1 MRSLLLKIT
10 YISTFIL
17 LINCVGPPEPEDG
30 LIDNLPSI
38 INTSNVFNFSLRG
51 DKYDFNESYDLSFLL
66 DSNSILSTTLIINEF
81 SGSDTTSIFVNN
93 SLDSTLYWYLVLGNS
108 VYTQTDTMYGDLLNY
123 PDKINVVGTQF
134 NGVIDFQIIN
144 Q

>member
-1 MRSLLLKIT
+1 MNK
-10 YISTFIL
+10 YL
-17 LINCVGPPEPEDG
+17 LIIAFVFFHCVGPPEPDDG

-38 INTSNVFNFSLRG
+38 INTADVFSFSLRG
-51 DKYDFNESYDLSFLL
+51 DKYDFNESYDLSFFL

-81 SGSDTTSIFVNN
+81 SGNDTTSIFVNN

-108 VYTQTDTMYGDLLNY
+108 VYTRTDTMSGNPLSY
-123 PDKINVVGTQF
+123 PEKINAVGMQF
-134 NGVIDFQIIN
+134 NGVVHFQIIK

>member
-1 MRSLLLKIT
+1 MNKYFVVIAICNLFS
-10 YISTFIL
+10 
-17 LINCVGPPEPEDG
+17 CVGPPEPDDG

-38 INTSNVFNFSLRG
+38 INTADVFSFSLRG
-51 DKYDFNESYDLSFLL
+51 DKYDFDESYDLSFFL
-66 DSNSILSTTLIINEF
+66 DSNSVLSTTLIINEF

-108 VYTQTDTMYGDLLNY
+108 VYTRTDTMSGNSLSY
-123 PDKINVVGTQF
+123 PEKINAVGTQF
-134 NGVIDFQIIN
+134 NGVVNFQIIK

>member
-1 MRSLLLKIT
+1 MKKYLVI
-10 YISTFIL
+10 IFFIFFQ
-17 LINCVGPPEPEDG
+17 CVGPPEPEDG

-38 INTSNVFNFSLRG
+38 INTSDVFSFSLRG
-51 DKYDFNESYDLSFLL
+51 DKYDFNESYDLSFFL
-66 DSNSILSTTLIINEF
+66 DSNSVLSTTLIINEF

-108 VYTQTDTMYGDLLNY
+108 VYTRTDTMSGDPLSY
-123 PDKINVVGTQF
+123 PEKINAIGTQF
-134 NGVIDFQIIN
+134 NGVVDFQIIK

>member
-1 MRSLLLKIT
+1 MSKYLVIISLLL
-10 YISTFIL
+10 YG
-17 LINCVGPPEPEDG
+17 CVGPPEPDDG

-38 INTSNVFNFSLRG
+38 INTSNVFSFSLRG

-66 DSNSILSTTLIINEF
+66 DSNSLLSTTLIIDEF

-93 SLDSTLYWYLVLGNS
+93 SSDSTLYWYLVLGNS
-108 VYTQTDTMYGDLLNY
+108 VYTRSDTMSANFLSY
-123 PDKINVVGTQF
+123 PSKINVVGTQF
-134 NGVIDFQIIN
+134 NGVVDFQIIN

>member
-1 MRSLLLKIT
+1 MKKYLVI
-10 YISTFIL
+10 IFFVFFQ
-17 LINCVGPPEPEDG
+17 CVGPPEPEDG

-38 INTSNVFNFSLRG
+38 INTSDVFSFSLRG
-51 DKYDFNESYDLSFLL
+51 DKYDFNESYDLSFFL
-66 DSNSILSTTLIINEF
+66 DSNSVLSTTLIINEF

-108 VYTQTDTMYGDLLNY
+108 VYTRTDTMSGNPLSY
-123 PDKINVVGTQF
+123 PEKINAVGMQF
-134 NGVIDFQIIN
+134 NGVVHFQIIK

>member
-1 MRSLLLKIT
+1 MKKYLVI
-10 YISTFIL
+10 IFFVFFQ
-17 LINCVGPPEPEDG
+17 CVGPPEPEDG

-38 INTSNVFNFSLRG
+38 INTSDVFSFSLRG
-51 DKYDFNESYDLSFLL
+51 DKYDFNESYDLSFFL
-66 DSNSILSTTLIINEF
+66 DSNSVLSTTLIINEL

-108 VYTQTDTMYGDLLNY
+108 VYTRTDTMSGDPLSY
-123 PDKINVVGTQF
+123 PEKINAVGTQF
-134 NGVIDFQIIN
+134 NGLVNFQIIK

>member
-1 MRSLLLKIT
+1 MSKYLVIISLLL
-10 YISTFIL
+10 YG
-17 LINCVGPPEPEDG
+17 CVGPPEPDDG

-38 INTSNVFNFSLRG
+38 INTSNVFSFSLRG

-66 DSNSILSTTLIINEF
+66 DSNSLLSTTLIIDEF

-93 SLDSTLYWYLVLGNS
+93 SSDSTLYWYLVLGNS
-108 VYTQTDTMYGDLLNY
+108 VYTRSDTMSANFLSY
-123 PDKINVVGTQF
+123 PSKINVVGTQF
-134 NGVIDFQIIN
+134 NGVVDFQIIK

>member
-1 MRSLLLKIT
+1 MNK
-10 YISTFIL
+10 YIAIMFL
-17 LINCVGPPEPEDG
+17 LIYGCVGPPEPDDG

-38 INTSNVFNFSLRG
+38 INTSDAFSFSLRG
-51 DKYDFNESYDLSFLL
+51 DKYDFNESYDLSFIL

-81 SGSDTTSIFVNN
+81 SGNDTTSIFLKN

-108 VYTQTDTMYGDLLNY
+108 VYTRSDTMSGDPLSY
-123 PDKINVVGTQF
+123 PEKINVVGTQF
-134 NGVIDFQIIN
+134 NGVVDFQIIK

>member
-1 MRSLLLKIT
+1 MKKYLVI
-10 YISTFIL
+10 IFFVFFQ
-17 LINCVGPPEPEDG
+17 CVGPPEPEDG

-38 INTSNVFNFSLRG
+38 INTSDVFSFSLRG

-66 DSNSILSTTLIINEF
+66 DSNSVLSTTLIINEF
-81 SGSDTTSIFVNN
+81 SGNDTTSIFVNN

-108 VYTQTDTMYGDLLNY
+108 VYTRTDTMSGNPLSY
-123 PDKINVVGTQF
+123 PEKINAVGMQF
-134 NGVIDFQIIN
+134 NGVVHFQIIK

>member
-1 MRSLLLKIT
+1 MKKYLVI
-10 YISTFIL
+10 IFFVFFQ
-17 LINCVGPPEPEDG
+17 CVGPPEPEDG

-38 INTSNVFNFSLRG
+38 INTSDVFSFSLRG
-51 DKYDFNESYDLSFLL
+51 DKYDFNESYDLSFFL
-66 DSNSILSTTLIINEF
+66 DSNSVLSTTLIINEF

-108 VYTQTDTMYGDLLNY
+108 VYTRTDTMSGDPLSY
-123 PDKINVVGTQF
+123 PEKINAVGTQF
-134 NGVIDFQIIN
+134 NGLVNFQIIK

>member
-1 MRSLLLKIT
+1 MSKYLVIISLFL
-10 YISTFIL
+10 YG
-17 LINCVGPPEPEDG
+17 CVGPPEPDDG

-38 INTSNVFNFSLRG
+38 INTSNVFSFSLRG

-66 DSNSILSTTLIINEF
+66 DSNSLLSTTLIIDEF

-93 SLDSTLYWYLVLGNS
+93 SSDSTLYWYLVLGNS
-108 VYTQTDTMYGDLLNY
+108 VYTRSDTMSANFLSY
-123 PDKINVVGTQF
+123 PSKINVVGTQF
-134 NGVIDFQIIN
+134 NGVVDFQIIK

>member
-1 MRSLLLKIT
+1 MSKYLVIISLLL
-10 YISTFIL
+10 YG
-17 LINCVGPPEPEDG
+17 CVGPPEPDDG

-38 INTSNVFNFSLRG
+38 INTSNVFSFSLRG

-66 DSNSILSTTLIINEF
+66 DSNSLLSTTLIIDEF

-93 SLDSTLYWYLVLGNS
+93 SSDSTLYWYLVLGNS
-108 VYTQTDTMYGDLLNY
+108 VYTRSDTMSANSLSY
-123 PDKINVVGTQF
+123 PSKINVVGTQF
-134 NGVIDFQIIN
+134 NGVVDFQIIK

>member
-1 MRSLLLKIT
+1 MNK
-10 YISTFIL
+10 YIAIIFL
-17 LINCVGPPEPEDG
+17 LIYGCVGPPEPDDG

-38 INTSNVFNFSLRG
+38 INTSDAFSFSLRG
-51 DKYDFNESYDLSFLL
+51 DKYDFNESYDLSFFL

-81 SGSDTTSIFVNN
+81 SGNDTTSIFLKN

-108 VYTQTDTMYGDLLNY
+108 VYTRSDTMSGDPLSY
-123 PDKINVVGTQF
+123 PEKINVVGTQF
-134 NGVIDFQIIN
+134 NGVVDFQIIK

>member
-1 MRSLLLKIT
+1 M
-10 YISTFIL
+10 YG
-17 LINCVGPPEPEDG
+17 CVGPPEPDDG

-38 INTSNVFNFSLRG
+38 INTSNVFSFSLRG

-66 DSNSILSTTLIINEF
+66 DSNSLLSTTLIIDEF

-93 SLDSTLYWYLVLGNS
+93 SSDSTLYWYLVLGNS
-108 VYTQTDTMYGDLLNY
+108 VYTRSDTMSANFLSY
-123 PDKINVVGTQF
+123 PSKINVVGTQF
-134 NGVIDFQIIN
+134 NGVVDFQIIK

>member
-1 MRSLLLKIT
+1 MNK
-10 YISTFIL
+10 YIAIIFL
-17 LINCVGPPEPEDG
+17 LIYGCVGPPEPDDG

-38 INTSNVFNFSLRG
+38 INTSDAFSFSLRG
-51 DKYDFNESYDLSFLL
+51 DKYDFNESYDLSFIL

-81 SGSDTTSIFVNN
+81 SGNDTTSIFLKN

-108 VYTQTDTMYGDLLNY
+108 VYSRIDTMSGDPFSY
-123 PDKINVVGTQF
+123 PEKINFVGTQF
-134 NGVIDFQIIN
+134 NGVVDFQIIK

>member
-1 MRSLLLKIT
+1 MKKYLVIIFFVL
-10 YISTFIL
+10 FQ
-17 LINCVGPPEPEDG
+17 CVGPPEPEDG

-38 INTSNVFNFSLRG
+38 INTSDVFSFSLRG

-66 DSNSILSTTLIINEF
+66 DSNSVLSTTLIINEF
-81 SGSDTTSIFVNN
+81 SGNDTTSIFVNN

-108 VYTQTDTMYGDLLNY
+108 VYTRTDTMSGNPLSY
-123 PDKINVVGTQF
+123 PEKINAVGMQF
-134 NGVIDFQIIN
+134 NGVVHFQIIK